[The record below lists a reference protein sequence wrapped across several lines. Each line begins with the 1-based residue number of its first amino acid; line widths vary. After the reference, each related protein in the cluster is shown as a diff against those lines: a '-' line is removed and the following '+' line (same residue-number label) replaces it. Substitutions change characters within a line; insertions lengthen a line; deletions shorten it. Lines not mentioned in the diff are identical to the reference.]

1 MLYGTSTPHKMP
13 TKSESFSKKSLTRP
27 ITLWTLSTRKCFIS
41 MRNLEKSCG
50 NVKRLSAGGS
60 INILLVLLLLRRAV
74 WFLTGRYRV
83 KQFLFLQDVRIKF
96 VTFPIVL
103 KWPSTSLAL
112 VSPLDS
118 RYRCCVPSSCTTSCC
133 TDNVPRCQQLTKDF
147 RRENYLK
154 AWKEDVLQL
163 YNILW
168 YFFFF
173 LFPFLYQL

>member
-1 MLYGTSTPHKMP
+1 M
-13 TKSESFSKKSLTRP
+13 
-27 ITLWTLSTRKCFIS
+27 
-41 MRNLEKSCG
+41 
-50 NVKRLSAGGS
+50 
-60 INILLVLLLLRRAV
+60 
-74 WFLTGRYRV
+74 
-83 KQFLFLQDVRIKF
+83 RIKF

-118 RYRCCVPSSCTTSCC
+118 RYRCYAPNSCTTSCF

-168 YFFFF
+168 YFFF
-173 LFPFLYQL
+173 LFPSIPVSVMTDIVISGMLGSQPVKLSLGEKMKPPQKLGGSNFKLSNPMTTALHHSNRSFLHLPRRPPLRPLSI

>member
-1 MLYGTSTPHKMP
+1 M
-13 TKSESFSKKSLTRP
+13 
-27 ITLWTLSTRKCFIS
+27 
-41 MRNLEKSCG
+41 
-50 NVKRLSAGGS
+50 
-60 INILLVLLLLRRAV
+60 V

-83 KQFLFLQDVRIKF
+83 KQFSFLQDVRIKF

-103 KWPSTSLAL
+103 KWPSTLLAL
-112 VSPLDS
+112 VSLLDS
-118 RYRCCVPSSCTTSCC
+118 RYRCCAPNSCTTSCF

-168 YFFFF
+168 YFF
-173 LFPFLYQL
+173 LFTSIPVSVMTDNVISGMLGSQPVRL